1 LTGWRLDVR
10 SEAEAEEE
18 YRRAQTSLAG
28 IDGVSEATAEQ
39 LFQNGYKS
47 AADVAAADAGELS
60 EVDGIGP
67 ARAIGIIEAARV
79 AAEREA
85 VEAAEAERLLAET
98 RAATTVSVDV
108 EGGVEATGGVET
120 AGGGEGGRE

>member
-1 LTGWRLDVR
+1 
-10 SEAEAEEE
+10 
-18 YRRAQTSLAG
+18 
-28 IDGVSEATAEQ
+28 
-39 LFQNGYKS
+39 
-47 AADVAAADAGELS
+47 
-60 EVDGIGP
+60 VDGNGP

-98 RAATTVSVDV
+98 RAATTVSVEV